1 MTTGWFQSS
10 IPKTELINPKKI
22 AKVIT
27 RNATIIRFR
36 YGDEGLVGFSLN
48 STDKYYT
55 KDLFGNISGIYGA
68 DGTKYVSYEYDAWGN
83 HTVTLDLYGIGTVNP
98 FRYREY
104 YYDTE
109 TGLYYLQSR
118 YYDPETGRFINADAD
133 LSFIIGFTG
142 NNKYT
147 YCSNNPIVFFDHSGY
162 REEINNS
169 IWSFKSDLQGLL
181 ILWHYLYGKGDDF
194 IVNDGIWG
202 NYMKSNELLRIK
214 VKEIITPIIDNL
226 HFGETIIVNI
236 VTSMVIE
243 NGEDIIGYQYLHG
256 TNADVGG
263 FVISGSITKRDNGD
277 IIIDMVYIWNDMIDP
292 NYTYASDKVK
302 AEFAKSIPFAN
313 PTDYYLSIS
322 WHDITVIKAS
332 PSLFNCSSGWLK

>member
-98 FRYREY
+98 FRYIEY

-118 YYDPETGRFINADAD
+118 YYDPETGRFINADVQFD
-133 LSFIIGFTG
+133 SGITG
-142 NNKYT
+142 KNLFV
-147 YCSNNPIVFFDHSGY
+147 YCNNNPVSS
-162 REEINNS
+162 INPE
-169 IWSFKSDLQGLL
+169 
-181 ILWHYLYGKGDDF
+181 GK
-194 IVNDGIWG
+194 
-202 NYMKSNELLRIK
+202 
-214 VKEIITPIIDNL
+214 
-226 HFGETIIVNI
+226 
-236 VTSMVIE
+236 
-243 NGEDIIGYQYLHG
+243 
-256 TNADVGG
+256 
-263 FVISGSITKRDNGD
+263 
-277 IIIDMVYIWNDMIDP
+277 
-292 NYTYASDKVK
+292 K
-302 AEFAKSIPFAN
+302 AMQ
-313 PTDYYLSIS
+313 
-322 WHDITVIKAS
+322 TVIDLISQYSDAIISAGKEYCVDPVVIAGCIFVEQ
-332 PSLFNCSSGWLK
+332 LNNVNFLDTFDVAAGVLYNIDT